1 MKHRIITA
9 VAAGSIAALM
19 STVAFAQTAG
29 PRTTTVPVVPGP
41 AECRNLALLDR
52 NADGSFAIPNS
63 RIGWITPP
71 VTVTANTD
79 GQYRLPNEKFV
90 TEQVPTGYTVLA
102 LQATDCLQ
110 RVTYKFAAPS
120 GSVRSDRPNVP
131 NW

>member
-1 MKHRIITA
+1 MKKITIGF
-9 VAAGSIAALM
+9 AAASIAALLT
-19 STVAFAQTAG
+19 STAFAQTAG

-52 NADGSFAIPNS
+52 EQDGSFTIPNS
-63 RIGWITPP
+63 RVGWITPP
-71 VTVTANTD
+71 VTITETG
-79 GQYRLPNEKFV
+79 GQYPLPNGKYV
-90 TEQVPTGYTVLA
+90 TERVPTGYTVLA
-102 LQATDCLQ
+102 MQATDCLQ